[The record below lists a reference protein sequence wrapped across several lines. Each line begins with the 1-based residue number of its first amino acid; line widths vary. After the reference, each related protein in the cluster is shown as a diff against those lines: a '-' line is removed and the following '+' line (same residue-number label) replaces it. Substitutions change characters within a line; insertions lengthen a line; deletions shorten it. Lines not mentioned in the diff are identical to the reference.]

1 MPAFSDTNIS
11 NTLKQIWV
19 NRVEVETARVS
30 PALALI
36 NKNTGWVGD
45 ALTTVVPYGHG
56 PGRSADI
63 AKAIAGSANSKDAKF
78 THYSAHNYAVFTV
91 DNEALL
97 ASKNDKGAVVQHLY
111 RQSQGKHEVLMSDL
125 AQDLY
130 RDGSGVKG
138 RRSGA
143 LVNTNTV
150 TLTNPDDA
158 VNFNIGDTVIAADAL
173 SGGTLRTGSTT
184 INSVDYDAGTITL
197 TSAAGISGFVAND
210 YLFVD
215 GDRGS
220 KLYGFDAWIPATVS
234 ATLFGGVDRTANP
247 YLLAGVRYDGS
258 NGLVRE
264 AISGGISRCGRVK
277 GKPSHAFLSYEYFD
291 ALQTE
296 LGNQRMF
303 VDVAA
308 RNVEINFRGIEFNAP
323 NGGSVIVLP
332 DTHAPGRTSTTGGVC
347 FGLRV
352 DNWTIHSREGL
363 PHMKDQDG
371 LTMIRNTSNADNYQ
385 GQWIYYAQLNPSGA
399 RLQDNFRSTLPPLS

>member
-1 MPAFSDTNIS
+1 MPAFSDANIS
-11 NTLKQIWV
+11 NTLKTIWV

-36 NKNTGWVGD
+36 KKNTGWVGD
-45 ALTTVVPYGHG
+45 ALTTVIPYGHG
-56 PGRSADI
+56 AGRSADI
-63 AKAIAGSANSKDAKF
+63 TKAIAASANSKNAKF

-97 ASKNDKGAVVQHLY
+97 ASKNDSGAVVKHLY
-111 RQSQGKHEVLMSDL
+111 RESQGKHEVIMTDL

-130 RDGSGVKG
+130 RNGDGAKG
-138 RRSGA
+138 RRASA
-143 LVNTNTV
+143 STNV
-150 TLTNPDDA
+150 ITLTNPDDS
-158 VNFNIGDTVIAADAL
+158 VNFNIGDAVIAATATT
-173 SGGTLRTGSTT
+173 GGTLRSGSTT
-184 INSVDYDAGTITL
+184 VASVDYDNGTVTL
-197 TSAAGISGFVAND
+197 TSAAGITSFADND

-215 GDRGS
+215 GDRGA

-234 ATLFGGVDRTANP
+234 ATTFGGVDRSVNP

-258 NGLVRE
+258 NGLVRD

-291 ALQTE
+291 ALQME
-296 LGNQRMF
+296 MDNKRNF
-303 VDVAA
+303 VDVMA

-332 DTHAPGRTSTTGGVC
+332 DTHAPGRTASAGGVC
-347 FGLRV
+347 FGIKV

-363 PHMKDQDG
+363 PHLKDADG
-371 LTMIRNTSNADNYQ
+371 LTMVRNTSNADNYQ
-385 GQWIYYAQLNPSGA
+385 GQWIYYAQLNPSEG
-399 RLQDNFRSTLPPLS
+399 RLQDNFRAALPPL